1 MVLQFWE
8 LDSDHD
14 FLISR
19 EDLMRYSTHSLTYR
33 VVDRIFNQ
41 VDQTIRLSPAG
52 CAHHND
58 ELSKPLCMYD
68 QHRTDSKEQLNLTA
82 FGSPVALLQHL
93 SGGKHATGYIKC
105 FS

>member
-41 VDQTIRLSPAG
+41 VDQTICRLCTS
-52 CAHHND
+52 
-58 ELSKPLCMYD
+58 
-68 QHRTDSKEQLNLTA
+68 Q
-82 FGSPVALLQHL
+82 
-93 SGGKHATGYIKC
+93 
-105 FS
+105 